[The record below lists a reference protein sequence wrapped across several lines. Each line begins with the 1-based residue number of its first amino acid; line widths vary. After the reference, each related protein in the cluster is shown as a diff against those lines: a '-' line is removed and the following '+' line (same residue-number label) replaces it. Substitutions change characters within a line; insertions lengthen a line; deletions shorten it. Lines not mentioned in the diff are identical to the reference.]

1 MVYAQAGTI
10 PSVCWGIPE
19 AAQQSFETTLAQS
32 SSLICLDKVQLSQCR
47 PLGKARNQAAL
58 AGDHWICQ
66 TNAAKRNAVKKKL
79 ACLPERHPV
88 LQHAPQLS
96 ASQNVRISERG
107 DGGLAGHNGIC
118 LEDSTKQQLACL
130 FEHHSCTLHCTCQVH
145 RPRQASRLEVGR
157 RLFGTHSY

>member
-19 AAQQSFETTLAQS
+19 AAQQSFEITLAQS
-32 SSLICLDKVQLSQCR
+32 SSLICLDKLQLSQCR

-58 AGDHWICQ
+58 AGDHGIRQ
-66 TNAAKRNAVKKKL
+66 TDAAKRNAVKKKL

-96 ASQNVRISERG
+96 ASQNVRISEGG
-107 DGGLAGHNGIC
+107 DGRLAGHSGIR
-118 LEDSTKQQLACL
+118 LENSTKQQLARL
-130 FEHHSCTLHCTCQVH
+130 PEHHSCILHCTCQFYK
-145 RPRQASRLEVGR
+145 PGK
-157 RLFGTHSY
+157 

>member
-47 PLGKARNQAAL
+47 PTGKARNQAAL

-66 TNAAKRNAVKKKL
+66 TDAAKRNAVKKKL

-88 LQHAPQLS
+88 LQRAPQLS
-96 ASQNVRISERG
+96 ASQNVRISERD
-107 DGGLAGHNGIC
+107 DGGLAGHNGMCRRIPPNSSLPVC
-118 LEDSTKQQLACL
+118 LSITPAPYTAPVNFTGQGKQ
-130 FEHHSCTLHCTCQVH
+130 
-145 RPRQASRLEVGR
+145 VGLR
-157 RLFGTHSY
+157 